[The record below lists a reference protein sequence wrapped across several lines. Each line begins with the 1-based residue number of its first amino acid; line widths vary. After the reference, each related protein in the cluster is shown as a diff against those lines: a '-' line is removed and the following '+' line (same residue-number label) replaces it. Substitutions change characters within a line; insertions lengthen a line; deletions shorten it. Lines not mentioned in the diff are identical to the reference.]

1 MPRGRHIAKRVI
13 APDPI
18 YHSELVA
25 KFINFI
31 MERGKKSVAERIVY
45 HAFETIKEK
54 KSAQDARLPD
64 GQGSTPKD
72 GQAAPVGNDPLKI
85 FEAAID
91 TVRPQVEV
99 RSRRVGG
106 ANYQVPLPVPP
117 GRQHALAFRWIIG
130 AARARKGAG
139 MDQKLAAELMD
150 ILSGTGGALK
160 KKDDVHRMAEANKA
174 FAHFARFRRK

>member
-45 HAFETIKEK
+45 HAFETIKGK

-64 GQGSTPKD
+64 GE
-72 GQAAPVGNDPLKI
+72 AAPVGNDPLKI
-85 FEAAID
+85 FETAID